1 MNAVYQTKAVA
12 TGGRNGKVSTD
23 DGLLNFEV
31 RIPNSM
37 GGPGGEYTNP
47 EQLFAAGYA
56 ACFDSALNFVARS
69 QKLRVESKTSVSVG
83 LQSSDSGFNLI
94 VEIDVEINGVERS
107 VAQELLDK
115 AHLTCPY
122 SKAIHGNVDVTV
134 RLAN

>member
-12 TGGRNGKVSTD
+12 TGGRNGKVATD

-69 QKLRVESKTSVSVG
+69 QKLKIESKTSVSVG
-83 LQSSDSGFNLI
+83 LQSSDGGFNLI
-94 VEIDVEINGVERS
+94 VEIEVEINGVERS
-107 VAQELLDK
+107 VAQDLLAK

-122 SKAIHGNVDVTV
+122 SKAIHGNVDVKLS
-134 RLAN
+134 LAN